1 MASFADLRPI
11 IVIVCFLSLFLFFTS
26 QMAASPEI
34 WNTTEAQRINA
45 DSSFA
50 ASGTFYWNSTNGTT
64 INHADDWTSDGMFG
78 DVEVKLYTYT
88 KDIISG
94 ITMLYPIFQIDS
106 YSTWVWGP
114 LSYQPLSSFEH
125 FKWYRANDTA
135 KTSDLAYDMG
145 EDPNLS
151 GSRVGNPHG
160 LRIHDLDLLYG
171 SSGSASVTYPFT
183 VLTAGS
189 VLQEVYKTW
198 SLYYFVDGMIP
209 TYYGVNVSVK
219 SANFTNINVL
229 KTWIDSYS
237 TTSSQST
244 LSCLRFLIS
253 NSRTSSNVA
262 FSFDED
268 TYGSP
273 GAAWWNDALFVSFNN
288 NYSEKQS
295 GMNAFALIAG
305 LLFWS
310 LPGVPVEI
318 YAIISFMVW
327 PPIIY
332 VAAIWVLRIIGSVFG
347 GGASG

>member
-34 WNTTEAQRINA
+34 WNTTEAQRIT
-45 DSSFA
+45 
-50 ASGTFYWNSTNGTT
+50 ASNDWTAGSVFYWNVTNGTT
-64 INHADDWTSDGMFG
+64 IKHAYDWTDDGLFG
-78 DVEVKLYTYT
+78 DVEVKLYTFT
-88 KDIISG
+88 KDSLDNFL
-94 ITMLYPIFQIDS
+94 LYPLFQIDS
-106 YSTWVWGP
+106 YNTWSWGI
-114 LSYQPLSSFEH
+114 SYQRNFEH
-125 FKWYRANDTA
+125 FSWYYDNDTG
-135 KTSDLAYDMG
+135 KTRKVSYDAS
-145 EDPNLS
+145 EDPNINWLS
-151 GSRVGNPHG
+151 DVHG
-160 LRIHDLDLLYG
+160 IRIHDLDLLYG

-183 VLTAGS
+183 VVTVGS

-198 SLYYFVDGMIP
+198 SLYYFLDGMIP

-229 KTWIDSYS
+229 KMWVDSYS
-237 TTSSQST
+237 TTSSS
-244 LSCLRFLIS
+244 SAISSLRFIIS
-253 NSRTSSNVA
+253 NSRTSSTVA
-262 FSFDED
+262 FLFDED
-268 TYGSP
+268 LYGSP
-273 GAAWWNDALFVSFNN
+273 GAAWWNDALFVSFDN

-295 GMNAFALIAG
+295 GMNAFALIGG

>member
-50 ASGTFYWNSTNGTT
+50 ASNSFYWNATNGTT
-64 INHADDWTSDGMFG
+64 INHADDWTSTGKFG
-78 DVEVKLYTYT
+78 DVKIKMYSYT
-88 KDIISG
+88 KDHDG
-94 ITMLYPIFQIDS
+94 NFLLYPLFQIDS
-106 YSTWVWGP
+106 YNTWEWTGI
-114 LSYQPLSSFEH
+114 SYQRDFEH
-125 FKWYRANDTA
+125 FKWYLANDTS
-135 KTSDLAYDMG
+135 KINEIGYEITD
-145 EDPNLS
+145 EDANFI
-151 GSRVGNPHG
+151 VGTVHG
-160 LRIHDLDLLYG
+160 IRIHDLDLLYG
-171 SSGSASVTYPFT
+171 SSSSVSVTYPFT
-183 VLTAGS
+183 VLTVGS

-198 SLYYFVDGMIP
+198 SLYYFLDGMIP
-209 TYYGVNVSVK
+209 SYYGVNSPLK
-219 SANFTNINVL
+219 SMNFTNIENLRSWV
-229 KTWIDSYS
+229 DSYLAMS
-237 TTSSQST
+237 TSS
-244 LSCLRFLIS
+244 FLVSLNFIIS
-253 NSRTSSNVA
+253 NSKTSSTVA

-273 GAAWWNDALFVSFNN
+273 GAAWLNDALFVSFNN
-288 NYSEKQS
+288 NYSPDRS
-295 GMNAFALIAG
+295 GLNAFALIGG

-318 YAIISFMVW
+318 YALISFMVW

-332 VAAIWVLRIIGSVFG
+332 VVAIWILRIIGSVFG

>member
-50 ASGTFYWNSTNGTT
+50 ASNTFYWNVTNGTT
-64 INHADDWTSDGMFG
+64 INHAYDWTHDGRFG
-78 DVEVKLYTYT
+78 DVQVKLYTYT
-88 KDIISG
+88 KDG
-94 ITMLYPIFQIDS
+94 IDNVLLYPLLQIDS
-106 YSTWVWGP
+106 YKTWNWMG
-114 LSYQPLSSFEH
+114 LSYQQDFEH
-125 FKWYRANDTA
+125 FNWYYANDTS
-135 KTSDLAYDMG
+135 KTRKVSYDAS
-145 EDPNLS
+145 EDPNINWLS
-151 GSRVGNPHG
+151 DVHG
-160 LRIHDLDLLYG
+160 IRIHDLDLLYG

-237 TTSSQST
+237 ATPSNLSALSS
-244 LSCLRFLIS
+244 LKFIIS
-253 NSRTSSNVA
+253 NSRTSSTVA
-262 FSFDED
+262 FFFDED

-288 NYSEKQS
+288 NYSEQQS
-295 GMNAFALIAG
+295 GMNAFALIGG